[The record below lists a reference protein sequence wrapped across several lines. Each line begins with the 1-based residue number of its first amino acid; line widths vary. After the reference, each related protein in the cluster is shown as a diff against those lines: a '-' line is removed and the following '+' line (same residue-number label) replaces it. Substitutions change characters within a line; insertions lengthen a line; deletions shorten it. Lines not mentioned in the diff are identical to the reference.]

1 MLLQHP
7 HQAGVDPERAT
18 FQERLEGFSTSIPKE
33 VQPESD
39 AVHLDQGTGT
49 LPAHHRSDQRIPSV
63 PPKEA
68 QATEVFSQYYKG
80 LTGRC
85 TSLRQSKRETLLRR
99 GGPSG
104 R

>member
-18 FQERLEGFSTSIPKE
+18 FQERLEGFSTSIPKQ

-85 TSLRQSKRETLLRR
+85 TSCSSKERKSCVSR
-99 GGPSG
+99 PSL
-104 R
+104 